1 MGETPTRQRTRS
13 TEPLAEEHQATIGSG
28 LFAEYLAPPVLAWVR
43 GSSKPAQFMR
53 ERVEVAHLERVADA
67 DES

>member
-13 TEPLAEEHQATIGSG
+13 TESLAEERRATIGSH
-28 LFAEYLAPPVLAWVR
+28 LFAEYVAAPVLAWVR

-53 ERVEVAHLERVADA
+53 ERVEVAHLERVSDA